1 MLRSTYSRLPFS
13 YFLTPGQS
21 RAGAVILATFRG
33 FTKVIRKTTFK
44 RTVLASALLG
54 VMSAPAAFAQDA
66 TAKTG
71 SAAAERATNLDK
83 VTVTGS
89 RIKRA
94 DVEGPTPVVVLTAAD
109 IEKEGFNT
117 VYEALTT
124 LSQITGDVQNELTQS
139 GFTPNAQFLNMR
151 GMGPGYTLILINGK
165 RMADYPQPYNS
176 RSNAVSL
183 SSIPGAAV
191 ERIEVLTGGAS
202 AIYGSDAVAGVVN
215 IITKSN
221 YDGNAVKIRAGTSTR
236 GGGDTGL
243 FQFTGGKSG
252 DNWSVTY
259 AAEYLNR
266 EEIQASQ
273 RDFMD
278 SYYDNPDF
286 KGRPDFATATSG
298 VYLYRNTGAQYVWK
312 GNDGSINNSV
322 KNLREACAATSSE
335 FTPYNSSA
343 SVSNSTPNRCG
354 YFGYPATQS
363 VQNSFDKLSGYVAG
377 TYDFSNGLQ
386 AYAQALVTDSTNKGY
401 SSTQFWQTPGY
412 VYDPTLGYVQAQR
425 IFTPEEVGGPQATV
439 YDETS
444 INVVGGV
451 RGIIADRF
459 DWDASV
465 SHSRFDYDTT
475 RPRFLTNKINDYFL
489 GPKLGMQGSYPIH
502 KMNVD
507 RLFSPLTPDIYNSLI
522 TNVRNSGSSKN
533 TTGSF
538 SISGDLFD
546 LPAGPL
552 GAALVVEAATQEY
565 TLDPDIRSTVTYTG
579 ADKIYNLTATGGGGE
594 RDRYAMG
601 LELSIP
607 IFDSLKASLAGRF
620 DKYDDVTNV
629 DGAGTWSAG
638 LEWRPFSSLL
648 LRGNYSTS
656 FRAPD
661 MHYVFAGPSGS
672 YSYIV
677 DQLRCRQANL
687 DPKSTACTGNTDYY
701 YQVFSTRQGSRAL
714 EEETG
719 KSFTVGFV
727 WDIIDDLALTVDY
740 YNIKLEGA
748 VSDIDSDYLFRNE
761 ADCLLGKDING
772 NPVDGNSQACK
783 YFTSLITRD
792 NTDLGTNKVTEK
804 LSVPFNQA
812 MMRTSGIDAS
822 LDYKFDTDRW
832 GRFSFGAKYTHV
844 LKLEERDLP
853 DSELHN
859 ARDDL
864 QYFNYRS
871 KVTLNS
877 AWSKDDW
884 SASVYGT
891 RAGSLPNW
899 AETGRVS
906 PYFTWNLTVNKK
918 ITNKASVG
926 IQVVNLFDK
935 AGGNDDTFNSY
946 PYFWRAYSAVGR
958 QISAELNYKF

>member
-1 MLRSTYSRLPFS
+1 VHINKITSAKRSAL
-13 YFLTPGQS
+13 
-21 RAGAVILATFRG
+21 AVALL
-33 FTKVIRKTTFK
+33 
-44 RTVLASALLG
+44 TVLA
-54 VMSAPAAFAQDA
+54 APAVSYAQDQGAA
-66 TAKTG
+66 TP
-71 SAAAERATNLDK
+71 SAQRATTLDR
-83 VTVTGS
+83 VSVTGS
-89 RIKRA
+89 RIKKS
-94 DVEGPTPVVVLTAAD
+94 DVEGPTPVVVITAAD

-124 LSQITGDVQNELTQS
+124 LSQVTGDVQNELTQS

-183 SSIPGAAV
+183 SSIPAAAV

-215 IITKSN
+215 IITKTN
-221 YDGNAVKIRAGTSTR
+221 FEGNAIKIRAGTTTR

-259 AAEYLNR
+259 SAEYLNR
-266 EEIQASQ
+266 EEILASQ

-286 KGRPDFATATSG
+286 KGKPDFTTATSG

-312 GNDGSINNSV
+312 GNDGSLNNSV
-322 KNLREACAATSSE
+322 ANLREACAATSSE

-363 VQNSFDKLSGYVAG
+363 IQNAYDKTSGYIAG
-377 TYDFSNGLQ
+377 NYDFSNGIQ
-386 AYAQALVTDSTNKGY
+386 AYAQALFTDSSNKGY

-425 IFTPEEVGGPQATV
+425 IFTPEEVGGAQATT

-444 INVVGGV
+444 INVVAGL
-451 RGIIADRF
+451 RGSFANNRF
-459 DWDASV
+459 DWDASI
-465 SHSRFDYDTT
+465 SHSKFDYDTT

-489 GPKLGMQGSYPIH
+489 GPQLGTVGTYSVY
-502 KMNVD
+502 NVDVD
-507 RLFSPLTPDIYNSLI
+507 RLFSPMTPDVYRSLI

-538 SISGDLFD
+538 TISGDLFD

-552 GAALVVEAATQEY
+552 GAALVFEAASQEY
-565 TLDPDIRSTVTYTG
+565 TLDPDVRSTVTYTG

-594 RDRYAMG
+594 RDRYAAG

-629 DGAGTWSAG
+629 DGASTWSAG
-638 LEWRPFSSLL
+638 LEWRPFESLL
-648 LRGNYSTS
+648 LRGNYATS

-661 MHYVFAGPSGS
+661 MHYVFAGQSGS

-677 DQLRCRQANL
+677 DQLRCREAGL
-687 DPKSTACTGNTDYY
+687 DPKSTACTNDTDYY
-701 YQVFSTRQGSRAL
+701 YQAFSTRQGSKEL

-748 VSDIDSDYLFRNE
+748 VADIDSDYLYRNE
-761 ADCLLGKDING
+761 ADCRLGVTTSG
-772 NPVDGNSQACK
+772 SVVDGNSAACQ
-783 YFTSLITRD
+783 YFKSLVTRD
-792 NTDLGTNKVTEK
+792 DTALGENKVTGFT
-804 LSVPFNQA
+804 SIPYNQA
-812 MMRTSGIDAS
+812 MTRTSGIDAA

-832 GRFSFGAKYTHV
+832 GRFGVQMKYTHV
-844 LKLEERDLP
+844 LKLEDQDFPGGDIVNTRD
-853 DSELHN
+853 H
-859 ARDDL
+859 L

-871 KVTLNS
+871 KASLTTS
-877 AWSKDDW
+877 WSKDDW
-884 SASVYGT
+884 SATVYGT
-891 RAGSLPNW
+891 RTGSLPNW
-899 AETGRVS
+899 AETGRIA
-906 PYFTWNLTVNKK
+906 PYLVWNLTLNKK

-926 IQVVNLFDK
+926 LQVLNVFDK
-935 AGGNDDTFNSY
+935 LHPADDTYNSY
-946 PYFWRAYSAVGR
+946 PYFFRSYSPVGR